1 MDIQEWG
8 DVSHWLAGQGIAFSL
23 EDGQGRTLLANA
35 IHTPATGFDTPP
47 GALFTLPLSD
57 GRLLRLVAP
66 FDAPARP
73 APERE
78 AHYRLL
84 ADHSSDLIVAVD
96 ANLRIRYASPAAL
109 TMLDWPADALPG
121 HTLAELLVPDE
132 RASFITRH
140 FTQSARRGPGP
151 DLFRALRRDGGT
163 LWVEARVADLP
174 AGSDLGAFVV
184 SLRDAERRRHA
195 ENALAAANQELA
207 ALAATDALTGLPNR
221 RQFDLTLHKEWFR
234 ALRDGSPLGLLMI
247 DVDHFKSVNDL
258 YGHLVGDAFLAGVA
272 RSIRDTVRRAGD
284 MVCRYGGEEFA
295 VILPGTAANGALDI
309 ADTVRRA
316 VAAVDFANL
325 VPTGHPVT
333 ASIGVAAMVPMA
345 GAGAHT
351 LVHAA
356 DNALYQ
362 AKRHGRNRVEMLS

>member
-1 MDIQEWG
+1 VDIQEWG
-8 DVSHWLAGQGIAFSL
+8 DVAHWLASQGIAFSL
-23 EDGQGRTLLANA
+23 EDAQGRSLLANA
-35 IHTPATGFDTPP
+35 VHAPATGFDTPP
-47 GALFTLPLSD
+47 GALLTLPLSD

-84 ADHSSDLIVAVD
+84 AEHSSDLIVAVD
-96 ANLRIRYASPAAL
+96 ANLRIRYASPAARV
-109 TMLDWPADALPG
+109 MLDWPADALPG

-174 AGSDLGAFVV
+174 PGSALGAYVV

-195 ENALAAANQELA
+195 ESALAAANLELA

-221 RQFDLTLHKEWFR
+221 RQFDQTLNKEWFR

-247 DVDHFKSVNDL
+247 DIDHFKSVNDL
-258 YGHLVGDAFLAGVA
+258 YGH
-272 RSIRDTVRRAGD
+272 
-284 MVCRYGGEEFA
+284 
-295 VILPGTAANGALDI
+295 
-309 ADTVRRA
+309 
-316 VAAVDFANL
+316 
-325 VPTGHPVT
+325 PVT
-333 ASIGVAAMVPMA
+333 ASIGVAAVVPMA